1 MTACGG
7 FCLGGKFSF
16 PPALVTAAGYEEVS
30 MKRLTG
36 AALGALLVATSS
48 IAALAAGTTSN
59 TSNSPQ
65 TAARNPTTGTGGMA
79 QSNMSGSRAGQMRAA
94 HRDEIGDRLTDALNL
109 LVANGYTN
117 IQRIEPQGGQ
127 IVAVAT
133 RNGRNVTVAVDPQ
146 THQIADRG

>member
-1 MTACGG
+1 V
-7 FCLGGKFSF
+7 GGKFSF
-16 PPALVTAAGYEEVS
+16 PPALVTAGYEEVS

-48 IAALAAGTTSN
+48 ITALAAGTTSN

-65 TAARNPTTGTGGMA
+65 TAARNPTTDTGD
-79 QSNMSGSRAGQMRAA
+79 MSGSKARPMRRAA

-117 IQRIEPQGGQ
+117 IQTIEPQGGQ

-146 THQIADRG
+146 THQIVDRG

>member
-1 MTACGG
+1 
-7 FCLGGKFSF
+7 
-16 PPALVTAAGYEEVS
+16 

-65 TAARNPTTGTGGMA
+65 TAARNPTTDTGD
-79 QSNMSGSRAGQMRAA
+79 MSGSKARPMRRAA

-117 IQRIEPQGGQ
+117 IQTIEPQGGQ

-133 RNGRNVTVAVDPQ
+133 RNGRNVTVAVHPQ
-146 THQIADRG
+146 THQIIDRG